1 MHKAKQTIFAALKAC
16 NFTLYTAN
24 QHNAEQ
30 FVSDECHENSVIFLP
45 KR

>member
-16 NFTLYTAN
+16 NFALHTAN